1 MIAPPYCG
9 SFASAGGLSL
19 CGRVRDL
26 KIRTTVRQEIL
37 VDRKGADRVPFDRR
51 RRGVILADVDPR
63 GACPG
68 PLRLPPNFLP
78 RGSRILLP
86 LLLLGRNLPG
96 AIDGAFARSTG
107 RRAFRRVVGRACGS
121 GAALPRPE
129 RHSSEIQKPALASR
143 RLQLLQPQVMAAFA
157 TALVV
162 SAVFSLLAALFVRT
176 FRLARKDFRLLL
188 LVLFSFSLLGFV
200 TGQIMGQSREPA
212 VMGVLPAVLTLL
224 GGIAIY
230 LVGAK
235 GLQTQALV
243 AAMVSCFAL
252 ALLTGV
258 HFGGR
263 LRVDFETQN
272 PAY

>member
-1 MIAPPYCG
+1 
-9 SFASAGGLSL
+9 
-19 CGRVRDL
+19 
-26 KIRTTVRQEIL
+26 
-37 VDRKGADRVPFDRR
+37 
-51 RRGVILADVDPR
+51 
-63 GACPG
+63 
-68 PLRLPPNFLP
+68 
-78 RGSRILLP
+78 
-86 LLLLGRNLPG
+86 
-96 AIDGAFARSTG
+96 
-107 RRAFRRVVGRACGS
+107 
-121 GAALPRPE
+121 
-129 RHSSEIQKPALASR
+129 
-143 RLQLLQPQVMAAFA
+143 MAAFA

-252 ALLTGV
+252 ALLTGSS
-258 HFGGR
+258 FRGTIARRFRNSKCGLSRQPAACSRAAGGGPSFRSRNAAPATLRRFLEIEIR
-263 LRVDFETQN
+263 LCREGKARSN
-272 PAY
+272 PLRHDLRKAAVR

>member
-1 MIAPPYCG
+1 VVDIG
-9 SFASAGGLSL
+9 ASAPEQMD
-19 CGRVRDL
+19 V
-26 KIRTTVRQEIL
+26 
-37 VDRKGADRVPFDRR
+37 ARR
-51 RRGVILADVDPR
+51 EHSP
-63 GACPG
+63 
-68 PLRLPPNFLP
+68 
-78 RGSRILLP
+78 
-86 LLLLGRNLPG
+86 
-96 AIDGAFARSTG
+96 
-107 RRAFRRVVGRACGS
+107 AFRRVVSRAVGRACGS

-129 RHSSEIQKPALASR
+129 GLSSEIQKPPLASR

-162 SAVFSLLAALFVRT
+162 SGVLSFLGALFIRT

-263 LRVDFETQN
+263 LRVDFEIQNAAYLDNQRHAVELQAEDHRFVVETQRLQRYVDFLKLRQDFAEKEKLDLTRFDTIYEKR
-272 PAY
+272 PSDK

>member
-1 MIAPPYCG
+1 
-9 SFASAGGLSL
+9 
-19 CGRVRDL
+19 
-26 KIRTTVRQEIL
+26 
-37 VDRKGADRVPFDRR
+37 
-51 RRGVILADVDPR
+51 
-63 GACPG
+63 
-68 PLRLPPNFLP
+68 
-78 RGSRILLP
+78 
-86 LLLLGRNLPG
+86 
-96 AIDGAFARSTG
+96 
-107 RRAFRRVVGRACGS
+107 
-121 GAALPRPE
+121 
-129 RHSSEIQKPALASR
+129 
-143 RLQLLQPQVMAAFA
+143 LQLLQPQVLAAFA

-263 LRVDFETQN
+263 LRVDFEIQNAAYLDNQRHAVELQAEDHRFVVETQRLQRYVDFLKLRQDFAEKEKLDLTRFDTIYEKR
-272 PAY
+272 PSDK